1 MSLRRH
7 YLKLATWF
15 DAATPLDAHALAAA
29 AFGLYGVRHL
39 GVVLDEDIAEAVPAT
54 MSWWQSPRAPVPVS
68 QRERGDRTARGSA
81 SRPPDHT
88 DQKRLLLAARAA
100 EAQRRES
107 ACAELLAVGGHLAEA
122 RLSGGA
128 MSVLLELLSNA
139 TSDGQATLPDHDVR
153 LHVTASPG
161 SMQITSD
168 LGDLVVEERALVIGP
183 ASATCCR
190 PSRCRCRRARRC
202 ARGGSVNDDERRDA
216 ARLLLSTPLV
226 LAERDPDGHR
236 SIRRHADTLAAMFR
250 NYLGYRLVV
259 EAQFARLYKAGLGSA
274 GRPLLRRSKAVF
286 SPRDYTYLALLCAVL
301 LTSRQQVLLS
311 TVVADVRHA
320 AAEAD
325 IDLGDD
331 TLTERRALVHALGRL
346 IEWGVVHEDA
356 GTVAEF
362 ADDPAKEALLWI
374 EHEIVRNLL
383 AIPLREV
390 ESPEQLI
397 RRGHRDGS

>member
-1 MSLRRH
+1 M
-7 YLKLATWF
+7 
-15 DAATPLDAHALAAA
+15 
-29 AFGLYGVRHL
+29 
-39 GVVLDEDIAEAVPAT
+39 
-54 MSWWQSPRAPVPVS
+54 
-68 QRERGDRTARGSA
+68 
-81 SRPPDHT
+81 
-88 DQKRLLLAARAA
+88 
-100 EAQRRES
+100 
-107 ACAELLAVGGHLAEA
+107 
-122 RLSGGA
+122 
-128 MSVLLELLSNA
+128 
-139 TSDGQATLPDHDVR
+139 
-153 LHVTASPG
+153 
-161 SMQITSD
+161 
-168 LGDLVVEERALVIGP
+168 
-183 ASATCCR
+183 
-190 PSRCRCRRARRC
+190 
-202 ARGGSVNDDERRDA
+202 NDDERRDA

-259 EAQFARLYKAGLGSA
+259 EAQFARLYKAGLGSD

-286 SPRDYTYLALLCAVL
+286 SSRDYTYLALLCAVL

-362 ADDPAKEALLWI
+362 ADDPGKEALLWI
-374 EHEIVRNLL
+374 EHEIVRNIL
-383 AIPLREV
+383 AIPLRDI

-397 RRGHRDGS
+397 RAATETDPDSIRHAVRRRIVESPVVLVDELSESERLWLRQYQRREAQILEENFGLRLEIRLEGVMALDPQDELTDLRFPRDGTLGQAALLAVAELVERLMPDAGSGTAPVPDGELSSVVSRLLTARARAWSKEYVDHPERLMADVEELLVDMGLLELDERGALRLRAVAARFAPEQQVVTPQLALEEV

>member
-1 MSLRRH
+1 
-7 YLKLATWF
+7 
-15 DAATPLDAHALAAA
+15 
-29 AFGLYGVRHL
+29 
-39 GVVLDEDIAEAVPAT
+39 
-54 MSWWQSPRAPVPVS
+54 
-68 QRERGDRTARGSA
+68 
-81 SRPPDHT
+81 
-88 DQKRLLLAARAA
+88 
-100 EAQRRES
+100 
-107 ACAELLAVGGHLAEA
+107 
-122 RLSGGA
+122 
-128 MSVLLELLSNA
+128 
-139 TSDGQATLPDHDVR
+139 
-153 LHVTASPG
+153 
-161 SMQITSD
+161 
-168 LGDLVVEERALVIGP
+168 
-183 ASATCCR
+183 
-190 PSRCRCRRARRC
+190 
-202 ARGGSVNDDERRDA
+202 VNDDERRDA

-226 LAERDPDGHR
+226 LAEHDPDGHR
-236 SIRRHADTLAAMFR
+236 SIRRHGDTLATMFR

-274 GRPLLRRSKAVF
+274 GRPLLRKSKAAF

-320 AAEAD
+320 AAEGD

-346 IEWGVVHEDA
+346 IEWGAVHEDA

-383 AIPLREV
+383 AIPLRDV

-397 RRGHRDGS
+397 RAATETDPDSIRHAVRRRMVESPVVLVDELSEPERLWLRQYQRREAQILEENFGLRLEIRLEGVMALDPQDELTDLRFPRDGTLGQAALLAVAELVERLTPDAGSGTAVVPDGELSSVVSRLLTERARGWSKEYVDHPERLMADVEDLLVDMGLLERTGRGALRLRAVAARFAPAPQDLPPQLALEDV